1 MALASGEGVM
11 AVSTG
16 AFPGVCD
23 GLVNGFARSFLV
35 DFRPHPG
42 IALIAHRHQIA
53 RDLRHLPWKEDWAS
67 GRKTGMNEGPIKSP
81 ETPEMDSAIK
91 HLEAAIG
98 RLEGRLDGLF
108 SRLEGHRMQQRE
120 ADALRVDRAR
130 LASDLDAARA
140 RERELQRLA
149 DEASEALGAAIS
161 EVREALGKV

>member
-1 MALASGEGVM
+1 
-11 AVSTG
+11 
-16 AFPGVCD
+16 
-23 GLVNGFARSFLV
+23 
-35 DFRPHPG
+35 
-42 IALIAHRHQIA
+42 
-53 RDLRHLPWKEDWAS
+53 
-67 GRKTGMNEGPIKSP
+67 MNEGPIKPP

-108 SRLEGHRMQQRE
+108 SRLEGTRMHQRE
-120 ADALRVDRAR
+120 AEALRVDRSR